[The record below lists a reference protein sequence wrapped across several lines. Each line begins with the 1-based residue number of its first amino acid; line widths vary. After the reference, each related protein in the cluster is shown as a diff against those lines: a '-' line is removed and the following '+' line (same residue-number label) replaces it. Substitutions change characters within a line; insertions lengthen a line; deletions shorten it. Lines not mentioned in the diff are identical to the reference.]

1 MNRTINNKKRFNQ
14 PLLFEGLENG
24 VICYTDIDFLLEI
37 DNHTLIVGECKTKGN
52 PLTTGQELVIR
63 RLCDKEWKNAIGIV
77 VEHDIPSDQDI
88 MLKDTTVRKF
98 YMNSQWKDVRDMKTP
113 YEEFIKLL
121 TNKWGV
127 KKLI

>member
-1 MNRTINNKKRFNQ
+1 MKRTINNKKRFNQ

-24 VICYTDIDFLLEI
+24 AICYTDIDFLLEV

-77 VEHDIPSDQDI
+77 VEHDIPSDRDI

-98 YMNSQWKDVRDMKTP
+98 YMNSQWKDIRDMKTP
-113 YEEFIKLL
+113 YEEFIKRL
-121 TNKWGV
+121 TNKWEV
-127 KKLI
+127 KKLT

>member
-1 MNRTINNKKRFNQ
+1 MKRTINNKKRFNQ

-24 VICYTDIDFLLEI
+24 AICYTDIDFLLEV

-77 VEHDIPSDQDI
+77 VEHDIPSDRDI

-113 YEEFIKLL
+113 YEEFIKRL
-121 TNKWGV
+121 TNKWEV
-127 KKLI
+127 KKLA